1 MSGDRGSLR
10 AESDECR
17 ITPDG
22 AFRVYRS
29 RDRGNSW
36 EALTQGLPQANAH
49 QLVLRAAMA
58 TDSLDPVGV
67 YVGTEGGQLLASRD
81 GGDHWEVL
89 FNWLPP
95 ISSVQAAVLE

>member
-1 MSGDRGSLR
+1 
-10 AESDECR
+10 
-17 ITPDG
+17 
-22 AFRVYRS
+22 
-29 RDRGNSW
+29 
-36 EALTQGLPQANAH
+36 
-49 QLVLRAAMA
+49 MA